1 MTIVSLAISA
11 ARAGAPDKTTD
22 AVSSA
27 AVTRLR
33 SSFIS
38 CILLDLRVGKWA
50 VSEAEFAQQFRPF
63 VSPRTRLFEG
73 AGGGEH
79 GTVRQMAADD
89 LHADRQAGVGEA
101 GGNGRRRLAGQIA
114 DEGEAEPVAG

>member
-1 MTIVSLAISA
+1 MTILSLAISA
-11 ARAGAPDKTTD
+11 ARARAPGKTTD

-27 AVTRLR
+27 TVTRLR

-38 CILLDLRVGKWA
+38 CILLDLRVGGKAEA
-50 VSEAEFAQQFRPF
+50 VSEAEVAQQFRPF
-63 VSPRTRLFEG
+63 VCPRTRLFEG

-89 LHADRQAGVGEA
+89 LHADRQAGFGEA
-101 GGNGRRRLAGQIA
+101 GRNGRR
-114 DEGEAEPVAG
+114 